1 MHTTNLALM
10 KKAIFENFD
19 DLYQLDIRYLFIILR
34 YYIPHNQQIEKKI
47 TLFFYKVL

>member
-19 DLYQLDIRYLFIILR
+19 DLYQLDI
-34 YYIPHNQQIEKKI
+34 K
-47 TLFFYKVL
+47 